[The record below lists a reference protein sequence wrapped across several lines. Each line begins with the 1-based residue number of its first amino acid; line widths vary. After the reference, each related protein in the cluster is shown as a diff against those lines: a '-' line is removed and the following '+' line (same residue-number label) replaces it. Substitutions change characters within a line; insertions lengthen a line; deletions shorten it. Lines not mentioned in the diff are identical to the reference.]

1 MPLITDK
8 KQIASIKESQ
18 KTCLLCDEIG
28 GRTERSSAIVCDICS
43 HWVCRECANIE
54 DKLLDFLVQND
65 LNYSHICKT
74 CKDQIPQIKDLLKI
88 SQKQTQ
94 IESDIVNMKAD
105 IENNKQT
112 LSKYEGMHQRL
123 SNVESIIQNNK
134 LDQEFP
140 VLPAINAATQKMQH
154 EITTQQESTTKMQ
167 FNMEEEKR
175 KEAIKMNLIVYGIP
189 EKESTVENQMIADFN
204 VLQELYSD
212 KVQLHADDVTSIVR
226 LGRNTEGKIRPIRV
240 TFNEIQKRRE
250 ILTNNQGLRMVGDEF
265 KLCKCKANPG
275 KHQHINV
282 TTDKTKQEREFEN
295 ELREQIKV
303 RRQNGE
309 DVIIRKG
316 KIVNRSLLD
325 THARWAVIR
334 QNV

>member
-54 DKLLDFLVQND
+54 DKLLDFLVKND

-189 EKESTVENQMIADFN
+189 EQESTVEKQMIADFN

-250 ILTNNQGLRMVGDEF
+250 ILTNNQGLRMEGDEF